1 MPVLYLTIVGV
12 VLTTGGASIIGWND
26 LMSEDKALD
35 IGVTKAAGN
44 TREENLT
51 LPAVKELLRRSKN
64 SRRGLFFVLLGAAFL
79 TLGAS
84 V

>member
-12 VLTTGGASIIGWND
+12 VLTTGGASIIGCND
-26 LMSEDKALD
+26 LMSEDKPLD

-64 SRRGLFFVLLGAAFL
+64 SRRGLFLSYLMPRF
-79 TLGAS
+79 
-84 V
+84 

>member
-35 IGVTKAAGN
+35 IGVLPEGTPSITK
-44 TREENLT
+44 
-51 LPAVKELLRRSKN
+51 
-64 SRRGLFFVLLGAAFL
+64 
-79 TLGAS
+79 
-84 V
+84 

>member
-51 LPAVKELLRRSKN
+51 LPAVKELLDGARI
-64 SRRGLFFVLLGAAFL
+64 RGEACFL
-79 TLGAS
+79 SYL
-84 V
+84 VPRF